1 MYHTRK
7 STLRR
12 SLKLALI
19 VTFAGIALGPFF
31 QWIDKRDE
39 ALGKW
44 AEKYEECVKVE
55 YNTTPSEWYW
65 EHGEYP
71 ECVVNE

>member
-12 SLKLALI
+12 SLELALI
-19 VTFAGIALGPFF
+19 VILIGVAIVTLLRWA
-31 QWIDKRDE
+31 DKRDE
-39 ALGKW
+39 ALARW

-65 EHGEYP
+65 DHGEYP
-71 ECVVNE
+71 ECAVNE